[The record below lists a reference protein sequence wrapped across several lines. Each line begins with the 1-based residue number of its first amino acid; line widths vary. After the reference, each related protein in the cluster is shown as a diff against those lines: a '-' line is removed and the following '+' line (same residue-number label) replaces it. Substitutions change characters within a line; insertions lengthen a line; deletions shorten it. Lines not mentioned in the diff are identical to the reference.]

1 MNIKFSFS
9 SMLIDTPLKQDINL
23 LNDFIH
29 NYINDIKYTDKI
41 QDWTMIICISYTS
54 IKNHGA
60 FLWVFKNS
68 RTYKNDKEK
77 EFTIQLPLPSV
88 EDKSWG
94 LTKKQITTQQPFN
107 EKYFNKV
114 EIDIEKYDNLYD
126 YVNQLIM
133 IGVDELFKNGFTF
146 DGVKIK
152 K

>member
-9 SMLIDTPLKQDINL
+9 SMLIDTPFKQDVNL
-23 LNDFIH
+23 LNDFLQ
-29 NYINDIKYTDKI
+29 NYIKDISNIKKI
-41 QDWTMIICISYTS
+41 DDWTMIICISYTS
-54 IKNHGA
+54 IKNHGP
-60 FLWVFKNS
+60 FLWIFKNS

-77 EFTIQLPLPSV
+77 EFTIQLPLPSI

-94 LTKKQITTQQPFN
+94 LTKKQITSQQPFN

-126 YVNQLIM
+126 YQNQLIM
-133 IGVDELFKNGFTF
+133 IGIDELFKNGFTF
-146 DGVKIK
+146 NGVKIK